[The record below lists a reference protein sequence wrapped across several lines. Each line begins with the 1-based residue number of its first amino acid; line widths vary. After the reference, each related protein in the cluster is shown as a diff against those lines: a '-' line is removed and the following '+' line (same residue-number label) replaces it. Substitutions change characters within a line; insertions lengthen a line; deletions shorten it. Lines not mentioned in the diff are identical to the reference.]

1 MAATALNWH
10 DTRSVFGFSVSCHFF
25 DPVAANMQSDFVRR
39 MLPVFQ
45 RGRPEVWVK
54 DSDGRDFRAGSL
66 IARPDAVLRHGA
78 GLLCLE
84 YKTQSGR
91 SHTPERWHREIP
103 TTGMLQCLAASIAV
117 ATETQRAVA
126 PVLGC
131 HNALYLLRPL
141 PQVVDFLLS
150 SAERAAAYW
159 NPRDRLVAAA
169 RLARYCDPWLRETF
183 RFNEAEDRAAS
194 EAGRRR
200 HEVMLRGGPPG
211 ASD

>member
-1 MAATALNWH
+1 MAMTELPWH
-10 DTRSVFGFSVSCHFF
+10 DTRAVFGFSVSGYFF
-25 DPVAANMQSDFVRR
+25 DPHVADVQPDFARR

-45 RGRPEVWVK
+45 RGRPETWIT
-54 DSDGRDFRAGSL
+54 DSDERDFRAGAL
-66 IARPDAVLRHGA
+66 IARPDAVLRHGT

-103 TTGMLQCLAASIAV
+103 TTGMLQCLATSIAV

-126 PVLGC
+126 PVLRC
-131 HNALYLLRPL
+131 HNAVYLLRPRPEVL
-141 PQVVDFLLS
+141 SFLLQ

-169 RLARYCDPWLRETF
+169 KLARYCDPWLRETYA
-183 RFNEAEDRAAS
+183 FNDAEDRAAS

-200 HEVMLRGGPPG
+200 HGAMLRAG
-211 ASD
+211 